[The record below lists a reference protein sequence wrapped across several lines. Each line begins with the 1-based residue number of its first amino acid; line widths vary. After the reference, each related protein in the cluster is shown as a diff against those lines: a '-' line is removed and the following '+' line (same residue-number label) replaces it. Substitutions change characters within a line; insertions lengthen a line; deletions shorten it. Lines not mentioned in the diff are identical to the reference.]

1 MKNKALFFSLLCA
14 AFVSCSQTPK
24 SPYEVPVSEA
34 DEPMMTGKFEPITR
48 CLNGTVTR
56 SLVFGHIGD
65 RNVWKVQVTGWL
77 ARCIWKAHMCIS
89 IM

>member
-34 DEPMMTGKFEPITR
+34 DEPMMTGKFEPI
-48 CLNGTVTR
+48 
-56 SLVFGHIGD
+56 
-65 RNVWKVQVTGWL
+65 GWPV
-77 ARCIWKAHMCIS
+77 RCIWKVRMHINTM
-89 IM
+89 